1 MNTRDGARDKNCWAV
16 SKNPRG
22 GSPARPP
29 PRVSGGAA
37 EEQECCKRGYGV
49 AWRVPNPTARGAGSA
64 ARLRRR
70 SGQQQH
76 GRGAPQRRSV
86 VDVVTEAELGRLR
99 GCVAA
104 GRGEQQ
110 MSRGT
115 ACKCHVALG
124 ADAQV
129 HTPELPNA
137 HAKQAASRSP
147 PRRTLFRSSALNWPL
162 TASFVRA
169 LSSCG
174 RRAAGRGT
182 RAGGHRLQAACTKH
196 FRRPKQTAYSSD
208 RRCLAPGP
216 PTCSYSTL
224 TMPVCSSFSFVSAPS
239 ACCLDRPA
247 WCGVGG
253 RGVCMMMRWHA

>member
-49 AWRVPNPTARGAGSA
+49 AWHVPNPTMRGAGSA

-70 SGQQQH
+70 SGRQQH
-76 GRGAPQRRSV
+76 GCGAPQRRSV

-124 ADAQV
+124 ADAHV
-129 HTPELPNA
+129 HTHRSCPTRMQSKP
-137 HAKQAASRSP
+137 QAGP
-147 PRRTLFRSSALNWPL
+147 LPRRTLFRSSALNWPL

-174 RRAAGRGT
+174 RKAAGRGK

-196 FRRPKQTAYSSD
+196 F
-208 RRCLAPGP
+208 
-216 PTCSYSTL
+216 
-224 TMPVCSSFSFVSAPS
+224 
-239 ACCLDRPA
+239 
-247 WCGVGG
+247 
-253 RGVCMMMRWHA
+253 